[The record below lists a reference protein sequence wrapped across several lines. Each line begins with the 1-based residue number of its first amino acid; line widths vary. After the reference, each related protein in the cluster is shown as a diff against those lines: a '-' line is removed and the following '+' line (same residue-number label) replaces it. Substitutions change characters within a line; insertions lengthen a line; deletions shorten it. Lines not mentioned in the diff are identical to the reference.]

1 MHWLPKPVGRS
12 REGKFQTCRN
22 FFARPCISSSTIAV
36 VVIANKQRFKRGMY
50 VHRALFASALGFPVF
65 TVAGYAGKYVG
76 PRDYGVIISQND
88 AEALAS
94 QSSCFRKREQMHI
107 GVFFLGFS
115 TFHP

>member
-1 MHWLPKPVGRS
+1 MSPPLV
-12 REGKFQTCRN
+12 T
-22 FFARPCISSSTIAV
+22 ALVALV
-36 VVIANKQRFKRGMY
+36 VVALVVQDVEMKPGQRFKRGMY